1 MKAEHIAIAAVGTT
15 LVVGAAVVLGRKKRR
30 NGDKANAILL
40 LPDGTSTKPGRK
52 PADLQPGAQYS
63 YTYKT
68 MRIVI
73 TRMLQPDAEGN
84 AYSWAVLWKNGSPAQ
99 LGTAVSFVIAKSQ
112 AEASFEGGS

>member
-15 LVVGAAVVLGRKKRR
+15 LVVGAAFVLGRKKKK
-30 NGDKANAILL
+30 NGKQNAILL
-40 LPDGTSTKPGRK
+40 LPDGTTKKPGRT
-52 PADLQPGAQYS
+52 PVNLQPGAQYS

-68 MRIVI
+68 MKIVI

-84 AYSWAVLWKNGSPAQ
+84 AYSWAVLWGDGAPAH
-99 LGTAVSFVIAKSQ
+99 LGTAVSFAVAKSQ